1 MWQKV
6 KNIYHLFQALIANI
20 FYGFPAKKIKV
31 IGVTGTD
38 GKTTT
43 TSLIYH
49 ILKENQVPA
58 SMITTVAAKI
68 GKKEYPIGLHV
79 TTPSSFQIQK
89 FLKMAVKNKDDYF
102 ILETTSHS
110 LDQNRVWGINYYM
123 GLITNITPEHL
134 DYHKTFENYVAAK
147 TKLLHQSQIK
157 IANKKTPSYPII
169 KRFLKDNQSI
179 IDYSQNIKKFD
190 QFPNL
195 TTFNREN
202 FAAAYSVCHELG
214 LTDRQIIETVKN
226 FVPPRGRLD
235 IVYQRKFT
243 VIIDFAHTPNAF
255 AMLLPEIKSK
265 FLKDKGRLI
274 HVFGLAGLRD
284 KTKRPVMGKIS
295 SDYADIIILT
305 EEDYRTEKV
314 NMICEQ
320 IASGINRDKFIF
332 QTAKKIKDKN
342 CFTII
347 PQREKAI
354 KKAIQIAKENDVILL
369 TGKGHEQ
376 SLARGRREYPWDEKK
391 AVLKILKK
399 FKYL

>member
-20 FYGFPAKKIKV
+20 FYGFPSKKIKV

-49 ILKENQVPA
+49 ILKENNLPV

-68 GKKEYPIGLHV
+68 GKNQYPLGLHV
-79 TTPSSFQIQK
+79 TTPSPFSIQRY
-89 FLKMAVKNKDDYF
+89 LNEAIKNKDQYF
-102 ILETTSHS
+102 VLETTSHA
-110 LDQNRVWGINYYM
+110 LDQNRVWGINYYV

-134 DYHKTFENYVAAK
+134 DYHKTFENYVATK
-147 TKLLHQSQIK
+147 TLLLNRSQIK
-157 IANKKTPSYPII
+157 IANKKTSYYQLIEQ
-169 KRFLKDNQSI
+169 FLKDKKSVL
-179 IDYSQNIKKFD
+179 DYSQNIKKFD
-190 QFPNL
+190 HFPDL
-195 TTFNREN
+195 TTFNQEN
-202 FAAAYSVCHELG
+202 FAAAYTVCQALG
-214 LTDRQIIETVKN
+214 LTEQQIISAVKN
-226 FVPPRGRLD
+226 FKLPKGRLD
-235 IVYQRKFT
+235 IVYQKKFT

-255 AMLLPEIKSK
+255 SNLLPEIKK
-265 FLKDKGRLI
+265 NFLKNNGRLI
-274 HVFGLAGLRD
+274 HVFGSAGLRD
-284 KTKRPVMGKIS
+284 KTKRPLMGKIS

-354 KKAIQIAKENDVILL
+354 KKAIEIAKENDLILL

-376 SLARGRREYPWDEKK
+376 SLARGKREYPWNEKK

>member
-20 FYGFPAKKIKV
+20 LYGFPSKKIKV

-49 ILKENQVPA
+49 ILKENRVSA

-102 ILETTSHS
+102 ILETTSHA
-110 LDQNRVWGINYYM
+110 LDQNRVWGINYHI

-147 TKLLHQSQIK
+147 TKLLNQSQIK

-169 KRFLKDNQSI
+169 KRFLKDKQSV
-179 IDYSQNIKKFD
+179 IDYSQNIKKFES
-190 QFPNL
+190 FPDL
-195 TTFNREN
+195 AVFNQEN
-202 FAAAYSVCHELG
+202 FAAAYTVSQVLG
-214 LTDRQIIETVKN
+214 LTEERILKTAKT
-226 FVPPRGRLD
+226 FKLPKGRLD
-235 IVYQRKFT
+235 VVYQKKFT

-255 AMLLPEIKSK
+255 SNLLSEIKK
-265 FLKDKGRLI
+265 NLLKNNGRLI
-274 HVFGLAGLRD
+274 HVFGSAGLRD
-284 KTKRPVMGKIS
+284 KTKRPMMGKIS
-295 SDYADIIILT
+295 SEYADIIILT
-305 EEDYRTEKV
+305 EEDYRTEKIDA
-314 NMICEQ
+314 ICEQ

-332 QTAKKIKDKN
+332 QNAKKIKDKN
-342 CFTII
+342 CFTIM

-354 KKAIQIAKENDVILL
+354 KKAIRIAKENDVILL

-376 SLARGRREYPWDEKK
+376 SLARGKREYPWDEKK

-399 FKYL
+399 FEYL

>member
-20 FYGFPAKKIKV
+20 LYGFPSKKIKV

-49 ILKENQVPA
+49 ILKENRVSA

-102 ILETTSHS
+102 ILETTSHA
-110 LDQNRVWGINYYM
+110 LDQNRVWGINYHI

-147 TKLLHQSQIK
+147 TKLLNQSQIK

-169 KRFLKDNQSI
+169 KRFLKDKQSV
-179 IDYSQNIKKFD
+179 IDYSQNIKKFES
-190 QFPNL
+190 FPDL
-195 TTFNREN
+195 AVFNQEN
-202 FAAAYSVCHELG
+202 FAAAYTVSQVLG
-214 LTDRQIIETVKN
+214 LTEEQILKTAKT
-226 FVPPRGRLD
+226 FKLPKGRLD
-235 IVYQRKFT
+235 VVYQKKFT

-255 AMLLPEIKSK
+255 SNLLSEIKK
-265 FLKDKGRLI
+265 NLLKNNGRLI
-274 HVFGLAGLRD
+274 HVFGSAGLRD
-284 KTKRPVMGKIS
+284 KTKRPMMGKIS
-295 SDYADIIILT
+295 SEYADIIILT
-305 EEDYRTEKV
+305 EEDYRTEKIDA
-314 NMICEQ
+314 ICEQ

-332 QTAKKIKDKN
+332 QNAKKIKDKN
-342 CFTII
+342 CFTIM

-354 KKAIQIAKENDVILL
+354 KKAIRIAKENDVILL

-376 SLARGRREYPWDEKK
+376 SLARGKREYPWDEKK

-399 FKYL
+399 FEYL